1 MNNMTEGRPLPLI
14 LKFALPLLGGNLF
27 QQLYNIIDAAIV
39 GRALGAEAL
48 AGVGASSSVQF
59 LTLGFCLGTACGFA
73 IPIAQNFGS
82 GDLRN
87 MRRYIYHSLLLTLF
101 FSLGIMAVC
110 ASLTSPILRLLST
123 PDNIFR
129 DAHAYLLIL
138 FLGIPC
144 ILFYNMLSGILRA
157 VGDSRTPFF
166 LLVFSTILNIILD
179 LFCILVL
186 RWGVAGAA
194 FATVVSE
201 AVSAALC
208 LRLILTRFRKLIP
221 EASERTWSGSYAGK
235 LLIMG
240 IPMGL
245 QYSIT
250 AIGSMVMQSA
260 NNGLGST
267 YVSGFTAAVKIKQ
280 FALSPFDALATASST
295 FASQNYGA
303 SRIDRIK
310 KGALQ
315 SVLVSIAYGIFAGLL
330 LILFGRTFSLL
341 FVSGQNTAVLD
352 ASGLYL
358 RCMGYFYWALGIL
371 NICRMCLQGLGY
383 SGRAIFSGVLEMAAR
398 CIVSIGF
405 VPLYHYTAI
414 CFADQ
419 TAWCCAAIY
428 VTFMLITCIRKAEKI
443 LK

>member
-59 LTLGFCLGTACGFA
+59 LTLGFCLGTACGFV